1 MRRVP
6 GQTLLTPPICGSE
19 NTGHHGPRVNKATKQ
34 KGRGLSSAEESEA
47 GGQLPRKDACLSL
60 PTPAAPGWPSPS
72 SPAQEDWRGGSG
84 LDSKRLLRSRM
95 NLEPRLNLVLLCP
108 AEQLWT
114 APLRRQQP
122 PEPLWGD
129 QASGPQGENPSG
141 TSLGMKVPL
150 GKGRLQPTRPRRKFK
165 QLNTNWSACY
175 PTRDG
180 GLKW

>member
-108 AEQLWT
+108 VAT
-114 APLRRQQP
+114 MDSPLS
-122 PEPLWGD
+122 GD
-129 QASGPQGENPSG
+129 SSHLTLPGE
-141 TSLGMKVPL
+141 
-150 GKGRLQPTRPRRKFK
+150 TRPLVPKEK
-165 QLNTNWSACY
+165 
-175 PTRDG
+175 TRQG
-180 GLKW
+180 PPWG